1 MQDGM
6 CTHEIALPPAVGK
19 DSHGWHVLLG
29 ENVSGRLLCVDFLP
43 GEPSEFFRL
52 LGAEVHTLDLSTVVS
67 NSPDESPIDKLS
79 HMLNLDWLVHGEV
92 AGFDGFILHDLA
104 SRLLNT
110 LDPSAI
116 SRMLL
121 AVHRLLKPG
130 GFCYLGFR
138 NARSL
143 FRQEQRNTIAG
154 GKDMLRPAGV
164 RRLLAGAGFYPAGI
178 RLHAYLLD
186 KGTVL
191 EVLPKRG
198 YISVKNSNML
208 REKIKGWCYGRFGS
222 RYFAPAYGAVGFKEH
237 AIQSLVERL
246 ALQLQMLPEIAGAQL
261 QMMRC
266 QILLGKVIF
275 SFGSDPEECGRLVVV
290 YSNDARSIARREAE
304 SAILSRLALRLPV
317 LSEKIPRFIARG
329 SLGVYHYFAISEFP
343 GMTIDRPC
351 PGAAIAKSNAA
362 SWLSTLHQ
370 STAERCKASPE
381 IFDEIVAN
389 LFRHAVARY
398 PTLQKDIDLVARAVQ
413 RRGIERDWMTVWQH
427 GDFKLENLILNPRTL
442 TIVAVIDWE
451 LSRERGLPL
460 LDLLYLIVYDRNVS
474 LGLALEDI
482 YLAEILTWK
491 FVQTDKQLL
500 NEYLSTLGLNV
511 DDPTMWAA
519 IYMIHD
525 IGIRRHYSI
534 DNPQQCA
541 ILKKMLR
548 ETANALERT
557 PFADGALPENT
568 TLVKAGL

>member
-1 MQDGM
+1 MQGGT
-6 CTHEIALPPAVGK
+6 CTHEITLLPAVGK
-19 DSHGWHVLLG
+19 DSNGWHVLLG
-29 ENVSGRLLCVDFLP
+29 ENVTGKLLCVDFLP

-143 FRQEQRNTIAG
+143 FGQEQRNTIAG

-186 KGTVL
+186 KGTVI

-198 YISVKNSNML
+198 YTSVKNSNLL
-208 REKIKGWCYGRFGS
+208 REKIKSWCYGRFGS
-222 RYFAPAYGAVGFKEH
+222 RYFAPAYGAIGYKEQ
-237 AIQSLVERL
+237 ATLSLVERL
-246 ALQLQMLPEIAGAQL
+246 ALQLQLLPEVAGAQL

-266 QILLGKVIF
+266 QILLGKVVF
-275 SFGSDPEECGRLVVV
+275 SFGSDPEKCGRLVVV
-290 YSNDARSIARREAE
+290 YSNDALSIARREAE
-304 SAILSRLALRLPV
+304 SVILNRLAQRLPA
-317 LSEKIPRFIARG
+317 LSEKLPRFIARG
-329 SLGVYHYFAISEFP
+329 SLGVYHYFALSEFP

-351 PGAAIAKSNAA
+351 PGAAIAKGNAA

-370 STAERCKASPE
+370 ATAEWCKASPE
-381 IFDEIVAN
+381 IFDEFVVT

-413 RRGIERDWMTVWQH
+413 RRGIDRDWMTVWQH
-427 GDFKLENLILNPRTL
+427 GDFKLENLILNPKSL
-442 TIVAVIDWE
+442 AIVAVIDWE

-460 LDLLYLIVYDRNVS
+460 LDLLYLIVYDRNVT

-491 FVQTDKQLL
+491 FTQTDEKLV
-500 NEYLSTLGLNV
+500 NEYLTRFGLNV
-511 DDPTMWAA
+511 DDSKMWAA
-519 IYMIHD
+519 IYLIHD

-534 DNPQQCA
+534 SNPQHCA

-548 ETANALERT
+548 ETANALESA
-557 PFADGALPENT
+557 PFADVALPDNT
-568 TLVKAGL
+568 TLVETRL